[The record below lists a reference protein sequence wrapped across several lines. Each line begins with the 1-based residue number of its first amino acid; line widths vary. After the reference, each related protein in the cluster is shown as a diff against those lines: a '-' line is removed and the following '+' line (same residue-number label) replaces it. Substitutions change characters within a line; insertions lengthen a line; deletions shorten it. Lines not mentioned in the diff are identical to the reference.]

1 MKKLLTI
8 CFAMLIVAIIF
19 ADTIT
24 IGTGTSVQRYP
35 LGSFFGYERSA
46 ALYTDAE
53 LGSQNL
59 SISSLAWYSTIATT
73 AIVPTKIYLKT
84 TAATTFAS
92 ADTWANM
99 ISGATLVYDSNYGAT
114 PAGGWNLFS
123 FTSNFAIDNGF
134 GLIVLVERNYGGTGS
149 GSPGGSSGGP
159 GVQYSSVTNTH
170 QYWYQ
175 DTTPPTGSGTL
186 SSYRPNIQ
194 IVYTTYEITN
204 PPNPANLVSPLNGA
218 TNILLSQTLNWS
230 SGGGAPTGYKLSLGT
245 VTPFTTIINQLDLG
259 AVTTYD
265 PELTY
270 STEYWWKITP
280 YNAYGDA
287 ADCPTWTF
295 TTVNPPLTGTKTIGS
310 GGDYTTFTDA
320 VNALNALGIGSGG
333 VTFNVFAGSVFE
345 ENIPI
350 ITATGTASNPIIFQ
364 KSGTGENP
372 VIKPT
377 TATAG
382 IQISGGDYITFDGID
397 VTRPAGSTT
406 YYGYSI
412 KAASATDGA
421 KYNTIKNCK
430 IILDRT
436 SSSCYGIYQYYNV
449 TPTAA
454 GGTNSNNTYQNIVIE
469 NAYRGFY
476 LYQSSSTY
484 LDEYNKILNCTIG
497 GTTTGDISG
506 PSGIYA
512 YYQQNLTVSGNI
524 VRNVGYSSTVYG
536 MYISYGKGT
545 ENVISGNRIY
555 NIAYTGTSS
564 YNYNYGIYVSPT
576 GTSTYKIYNNMIW
589 GQSHGYTTATTSFYL
604 YGIYLSS
611 SSTTTY
617 YVDYNS
623 VKIDGPATLS
633 SACLYF
639 SSAAGIHYV
648 RNNILA
654 NVSAGH
660 STPYHIALYSY
671 SATAIGATGS
681 TSDHNIIY
689 IANSL
694 GGYPVR
700 GSSTNYANLQL
711 WQTASGQDANSRPS
725 DPQFDSDNP
734 LNILTTVP
742 TPVEGKALA
751 LAYVTTD
758 IYGTLRNAST
768 PDIGAHEGNFMEELQ
783 CQTPTAQPT
792 NLVLIPYSTSITGSF
807 TASSPAAEGYLV
819 IGHQNATLTFSPV
832 DGTYYSPAQNLGNN
846 EIVLSFGASTSFTA
860 TGLTA
865 NTQYYCTIFAMNI
878 NGVGA
883 PKFNRTN
890 PLTGTQTTLPAA
902 PAAPSAFTATA
913 YSSSQI
919 NLSVTATADIMV
931 AWNNNSTFGTPLSTG
946 YSIGNTITGGGT
958 VLYMGP
964 ASGLTSHTGLNDGT
978 TYYYKVW
985 SYITAERTTYYAFSA
1000 SGLTANA
1007 TTPQIPATLPLTETF
1022 EVWPNH
1028 WSVVNGTQ
1036 TNQWYIG
1043 TATHYAGNQSAYI
1056 SNDNGVS
1063 NAYTIT
1069 SSSVVHLYR
1078 DITFTSGAADFEL
1091 SFMFKCGGESTY
1103 DGLKVYL
1110 VELTT
1115 TPVAGTE
1122 LSSGQIGN
1130 TWYNLT
1136 TDWTRIAI
1144 PISGT
1149 LAGTTKRIVL
1159 TWKNDSSVG
1168 NQPPAAIDNLN
1179 VEAYLVAKPTD
1190 LTATNITETSA
1201 ILNWTSSL
1209 STFDLEWGALGF
1221 VLGTGTL
1228 LNNISKPY
1236 TLNGLTSATGYSYYV
1251 RAKDAGNN
1259 SAWAGPY
1266 SFYTAYPI
1274 PYTTNFDADT
1284 NPAAGWW
1291 TVINSASTYA
1301 AVNVSTTTPHSS
1313 PNNIYMYNPSSNPG
1327 ALVSL
1332 VSPVFN
1338 SALNNLYLRFW
1349 ARGTADRNLYVG
1361 VVDGLSSSS
1370 MFTQVAAIPLTTT
1383 YTVYTVD
1390 LSSYSGSGQ
1399 YVSFRLDTSDNVT
1412 QYVYLDDVTFAN
1424 RPYDELAVTAF
1435 TATPLYKFTD
1445 SEFTFNITVKNNG
1458 TNSSGKNVTVKQGET
1473 TIGTVPVG
1481 NLNHL
1486 ATVELTYSWTPD
1498 TAGTFTFTAEL
1509 PADNDLTNNTATLAS
1524 VEIYNA
1530 GQLAEGFEDIVYP
1543 PVRWVTWQGEGQNA
1557 WLRTTASNFD
1567 GIAATG
1573 LVLTTTNNS
1582 SYIATPPLIFSPT
1595 TNTVTFYARSTVAN
1609 LQLQAYYGTSIDGTG
1624 YTALGTPFTL
1634 TTTYTQYTVPG
1645 TASLS
1650 GNYRIAFQGIPNGT
1664 SGTVYMDKVIG
1675 PTIYIPAE
1683 APGPAAL
1690 VTPLANAVVN
1700 PTSLILS
1707 WTSPTSGGSAIGY
1720 YIRVLCDSLNYLIED
1735 DDEATDNAFWA
1746 MTEELNFDVYAEGYL
1761 LNYNT
1766 SYFWQIIPYNDGG
1779 RTRLSDCLPR
1789 KFTTVKQISAPATLA
1804 LGTLFAGRTKTGEIT
1819 VQNVSPTQSL
1829 TFSAAGE
1836 HFTFGGT
1843 QPYTIPANS
1852 SMQLAYTFSIP
1863 PDLGA
1868 YSGVITLTQP
1878 TPLPGS
1884 VLTIQVSGTVVEDPT
1899 ISTLPFFEGF
1909 EVGNTDGSTN
1919 IKNWTQVTGPQY
1931 TSYYW
1936 TANSTQTS
1944 YNRTPRTGSFNATL
1958 HYSGQAWLF
1967 RPIELIASTTYEIAL
1982 WARQDGATATNAK
1995 MMVSYGDS
2003 PTIAGMTNSIIPQTG
2018 IINGDYQ
2025 RLAGTFTP
2033 TASGTYYLGI
2043 NGWING
2049 TPWYISLDDINIR
2062 VFPTEP
2068 EFSISPA
2075 ESNVIYPL
2083 TVINQSSTKQFTIT
2097 NTGGGTLT
2105 LNSISVNGIYYSLS
2119 QDASDYTLE
2128 TYQSTTFK
2136 VAYTPTVATTGS
2148 EVHTGSIIITYGEP
2162 ASKNIRGRSSY
2173 TINLSG
2179 TCVDPRIYPPYTQNF
2194 DGVTTPNLPLGWTG
2208 YINSTSTSAYVRT
2221 TTTYPVSSPNSVY
2234 LTNSSDTAAD
2244 LRLIS
2249 PQVMIPMNQVRLS
2262 FSARGSS
2269 ADYTLLVGT
2278 SSTAD
2283 GTGIFTQFASI
2294 TLTSTHTV
2302 YSYKLNNYSGT
2313 DQYIC
2318 FKHGLGG
2325 TYRSIYI
2332 DNIQVEQLFDN
2343 DLAVTKLTGS
2353 SSIVVG
2359 NPSSYSVQVQNKGLL
2374 TQNNYE
2380 VQLLAGET
2388 ILSTYTVTG
2397 ANLASDSTA
2406 VHQLTWN
2413 PSSTGTYSIYAK
2425 VILAGD
2431 AQPLNDIS
2439 ANMTVV
2445 VLPEDT
2451 YFPIAGDPQTT
2462 TSTGSYPVHYN
2473 WRNSI
2478 SETIYS
2484 AQEMQ
2489 MTAGTIVGIY
2499 YYSTSTV
2506 VQQDKPIKI
2515 WMKNTTESSV
2525 QNAFLDFTDYI
2536 QVADAVI
2543 TVPIGR
2549 AEIFIPFNTPFAY
2562 TGNNLAVRVNRP
2574 MDTSYLSG
2582 TSFYTQ
2588 TLGTTDY
2595 RTRYMYSDTVTILPQ
2610 DPAASGLTPYTATA
2624 FPLTMFAVT
2633 SAIPVEV
2640 STPVV
2645 SITSTASGVQ
2655 LSWEQVTNAQAYR
2668 IYMSDDPYNFP
2679 EQTPVV
2685 VREPNHSYTFN
2696 TSGINKKF
2704 FKVIAVS
2711 SYRNSNLK
2719 PNVVDMLNTNPV
2731 NTDIPDRSKK

>member
-1 MKKLLTI
+1 MKKFILITLALVI
-8 CFAMLIVAIIF
+8 SVMAFAQI
-19 ADTIT
+19 DIT
-24 IGTGTSVQRYP
+24 IGTGTSTGRYP
-35 LGSFFGYERSA
+35 FNDFYVYSRSQCIYLESEIGYPGTIHKLRWYRNDTGA
-46 ALYTDAE
+46 DPNAIGTTQIWLKTVTNAVFTDANWE
-53 LGSQNL
+53 DPG
-59 SISSLAWYSTIATT
+59 
-73 AIVPTKIYLKT
+73 
-84 TAATTFAS
+84 
-92 ADTWANM
+92 
-99 ISGATLVYDSNYGAT
+99 TLVYEIANIDLGT
-114 PAGGWNLFS
+114 GGGWYEVDITDFNYTGGNLLVS
-123 FTSNFAIDNGF
+123 VYTQNAPYVAPHAYWRYTATTGF
-134 GLIVLVERNYGGTGS
+134 NRCRLGNS
-149 GSPGGSSGGP
+149 
-159 GVQYSSVTNTH
+159 
-170 QYWYQ
+170 
-175 DTTPPTGSGTL
+175 DTVNPPTL
-186 SSYRPNIQ
+186 SLSTSRPNIQ
-194 IVYTTYEITN
+194 INMTTSDPTTE
-204 PPNPANLVSPLNGA
+204 PNPAINPSPANA
-218 TNILLSQTLNWS
+218 STNIPINVTLSWS
-230 SGGGAPTGYKLSLGT
+230 SGGGFPTGYKLSFGT
-245 VTPFTTIINQLDLG
+245 VSPFATVINQLDLG
-259 AVTTYD
+259 TVTTYD
-265 PELTY
+265 PDLAY

-280 YNAYGDA
+280 YNTYGEA
-287 ADCPTWTF
+287 LDCPTWTF
-295 TTVNPPLTGTKTIGS
+295 TTADPPLTGTKTIGS
-310 GGDYTTFTDA
+310 GGNYATFTDA
-320 VNALNALGIGSGG
+320 VNALNTQGVGSGG
-333 VTFNVFAGSVFE
+333 VTFNVSAGSVFE
-345 ENIPI
+345 ENIPV

-364 KSGTGENP
+364 KAGTGDNP
-372 VIKPT
+372 VIKPS

-382 IQISGGDYITFDGID
+382 IQILGGDYITFDGID
-397 VTRPAGSTT
+397 VTRPTGSST

-421 KYNTIKNCK
+421 QYNTIKNCK

-469 NAYRGFY
+469 NAYRGFH
-476 LYQSSSTY
+476 LYQSSSSY
-484 LDEYNKILNCTIG
+484 LDENNKILNCTIG
-497 GTTTGDISG
+497 GTTAGDITG
-506 PSGIYA
+506 AYGIYT
-512 YYQQNLTVSGNI
+512 YYQQNLTVSGNTI
-524 VRNVGYSSTVYG
+524 RNMGYSYSVYG
-536 MYISYGKGT
+536 MYIYYGKGT
-545 ENVISGNRIY
+545 DNVISGNRIY

-564 YNYNYGIYVSPT
+564 GYYNYGMYVYPT
-576 GTSTYKIYNNMIW
+576 GTSTFKIYNNMIW

-623 VKIDGPATLS
+623 VKIDGPANLS

-639 SSAAGIHYV
+639 SSAAGTHYV

-671 SATAIGATGS
+671 SATVIGATGS
-681 TSDHNIIY
+681 TSDHNVIY

-700 GSSTNYANLQL
+700 GSSTNYATLQA
-711 WQTASGQDANSRPS
+711 WTTASSQDANSRPT
-725 DPQFDSDNP
+725 DPQFDAANP

-751 LAYVTTD
+751 LDYVTTD
-758 IYGTLRNAST
+758 IYGTVRNATT
-768 PDIGAHEGNFMEELQ
+768 PDIGAHEGNFMEELL

-807 TASSPAAEGYLV
+807 AASSPAAEGYLV
-819 IGHQNATLTFSPV
+819 IGHQSATLTFSPV

-846 EIVLSFGASTSFTA
+846 EIVLSFGSSTSFTA
-860 TGLTA
+860 TGLTP

-883 PKFNRTN
+883 PKYNRTN

-902 PAAPSAFTATA
+902 PAAPTAFTATA

-919 NLSVTATADIMV
+919 NLSATATADIMV
-931 AWNNNSTFGTPLSTG
+931 AWSYNSTFGTPLSTG
-946 YSIGNTITGGGT
+946 YSVGGSIAGGGT
-958 VLYMGP
+958 VLYLGP
-964 ASGLTSHTGLNDGT
+964 AAGLTSHTGLNDGT

-985 SYITAERTTYYAFSA
+985 SYITAERTTYYAFSTT
-1000 SGLTANA
+1000 GLTANA
-1007 TTPQIPATLPLTETF
+1007 TTPQIPATLPLTENF

-1028 WSVVNGTQ
+1028 WTVVNGTQ
-1036 TNQWYIG
+1036 PNQWYVG
-1043 TATHYAGNQSAYI
+1043 TAAHYAGNQSAYI
-1056 SNDNGVS
+1056 TNDNGVS
-1063 NAYTIT
+1063 NAYNIG

-1078 DITFTSGAADFEL
+1078 DVTFTTGAEYFEL
-1091 SFMFKCGGESTY
+1091 SFIFKCGGESTY

-1110 VELTT
+1110 VDLTT

-1136 TDWTRIAI
+1136 TNWTRIAI
-1144 PISGT
+1144 PISNT
-1149 LAGTTKRIVL
+1149 LAGTTKRLVIS
-1159 TWKNDSSVG
+1159 WKNDSSGGV
-1168 NQPPAAIDNLN
+1168 QPPAAIDNLSL
-1179 VEAYLVAKPTD
+1179 EAYLVAKPTN

-1201 ILNWTSSL
+1201 VLNWTSSL
-1209 STFDLEWGALGF
+1209 ATFDLEWGALGF
-1221 VLGTGTL
+1221 ALGTGTL

-1236 TLNGLTSATGYSYYV
+1236 TLNGLTSGTGYTYYV
-1251 RAKDAGNN
+1251 RAKDGSNN

-1266 SFYTAYPI
+1266 SFYTAFPI
-1274 PYTTNFDADT
+1274 PYTTNFDAET

-1291 TVINSASTYA
+1291 TVINSTSTSAS
-1301 AVNVSTTTPHSS
+1301 VSVSTTTPHST

-1338 SALNNLYLRFW
+1338 TTLSNLYLRFW
-1349 ARGTADRNLYVG
+1349 ARGTDARNLYVG

-1370 MFTQVAAIPLTTT
+1370 TFTQLAAIPLTTT

-1399 YVSFRLDTSDNVT
+1399 YISFRLDTSDNVS
-1412 QYVYLDDVTFAN
+1412 QYVYIDDVTVAT
-1424 RPYDELAVTAF
+1424 RPYDELAVTAL
-1435 TATPLYKFTD
+1435 TATPLYKFTE

-1473 TIGTVPVG
+1473 TIGTIPVG

-1486 ATVELTYSWTPD
+1486 SSVNLTYNWTPD

-1509 PADNDLTNNTATLAS
+1509 PADNDLTNNTATLAN
-1524 VEIYNA
+1524 VEIYAA
-1530 GQLAEGFEDIVYP
+1530 GILAEGFEEIVFP
-1543 PVRWVTWQGEGQNA
+1543 PVRWVAWQGEGQNA
-1557 WLRTTASNFD
+1557 WLRTTASNYD

-1573 LVLTTTNNS
+1573 LVLTSTNTS
-1582 SYIATPPLIFSPT
+1582 SYLATPQLIFSPT
-1595 TNTVTFYARSTVAN
+1595 SSSVTFYARSTVAN

-1624 YTALGTPFTL
+1624 YTALGTPITL

-1645 TASLS
+1645 TAALN
-1650 GNYRIAFQGIPNGT
+1650 GNYRIAFQGLPNGT
-1664 SGTVYMDKVIG
+1664 SGTIYMDKVIG
-1675 PTIYIPAE
+1675 PTIFIPAE

-1690 VTPLANAVVN
+1690 VAPLANAIVN
-1700 PTSLILS
+1700 PASLILS

-1720 YIRVLCDSLNYLIED
+1720 YVRVLCDSLNYLIED
-1735 DDEATDNAFWA
+1735 DDEATDNAFWSI
-1746 MTEELNFDVYAEGYL
+1746 TEELNFDVYAEGYL

-1766 SYFWQIIPYNDGG
+1766 SYWWQIIPYNDGG

-1789 KFTTVKQISAPATLA
+1789 KLTTIKQISAPATLA
-1804 LGTLFAGRTKTGEIT
+1804 LGNLFAGRTKTGEIT

-1829 TFSAAGE
+1829 TFSATGE

-1863 PDLGA
+1863 EDLGA
-1868 YSGVITLTQP
+1868 YSGVITLNQP
-1878 TPLPGS
+1878 TPAPGS
-1884 VLTIQVSGTVVEDPT
+1884 VLTIQVSGTVIEDPT

-1909 EVGNTDGSTN
+1909 EVGNTDASSN

-1936 TANSTQTS
+1936 TANSSLTT
-1944 YNRTPRTGSFNATL
+1944 YNRTPRTGSFNVTL

-1967 RPIELIASTTYEIAL
+1967 RPIELTAATTYEIEL
-1982 WARQDGATATNAK
+1982 WARQDGNIAANAK
-1995 MMVSYGDS
+1995 MMVSYGDAPS
-2003 PTIAGMTNSIIPQTG
+2003 IAGMTNPIIPQTG

-2025 RLAGTFTP
+2025 RLSGTFTP
-2033 TASGTYYLGI
+2033 TSTGTYYIGI
-2043 NGWING
+2043 NGWINS
-2049 TPWYISLDDINIR
+2049 TPWYISLDDIKIR

-2068 EFSISPA
+2068 EFSIYPS
-2075 ESNVIYPL
+2075 ESSVTYPQ
-2083 TVINQSSTKQFTIT
+2083 TVINQTSTKQFTIT

-2105 LNSISVNGIYYSLS
+2105 LNSIIVNGNYYSLS
-2119 QDASDYTLE
+2119 QDADDYTLDS
-2128 TYQSTTFK
+2128 YQSTTFK
-2136 VAYTPTVATTGS
+2136 VAYTPTVVTTGS
-2148 EVHTGSIIITYGEP
+2148 EVHTGTITITYGEP
-2162 ASKNIRGRSSY
+2162 ASKNRTERTSY
-2173 TINLSG
+2173 LINLSG

-2208 YINSTSTSAYVRT
+2208 YVNSTSTSAYVQT
-2221 TTTYPVSSPNSVY
+2221 STSYPVSSPNSVY
-2234 LTNSSDTAAD
+2234 LTNSSDAAAD

-2269 ADYTLLVGT
+2269 AGYVLLVGT

-2283 GTGIFTQFASI
+2283 GTGVFTQFASI
-2294 TLTSTHTV
+2294 TLTATHTT
-2302 YSYKLNNYSGT
+2302 YTYKLNNYSGT

-2325 TYRSIYI
+2325 TYRSLYI
-2332 DNIQVEQLFDN
+2332 DNIQVDQLVSN

-2353 SSIVVG
+2353 SSIAVG
-2359 NPSSYSVQVQNKGLL
+2359 NQGTYSVTVQNKGLT
-2374 TQNNYE
+2374 TQNNFE
-2380 VQLLAGET
+2380 VQLRTIDTVLA
-2388 ILSTYTVTG
+2388 TYTVTG

-2406 VHQLTWN
+2406 VYQLNWN
-2413 PSSTGTYSIYAK
+2413 PSSAGTYSIYAK

-2431 AQPLNDIS
+2431 AQPLNDTS
-2439 ANMTVV
+2439 ANITVV

-2451 YFPIAGDPQTT
+2451 YFPVAGDPQTT
-2462 TSTGSYPVHYN
+2462 TTAGYYPVYYTYK
-2473 WRNSI
+2473 NSI

-2489 MTAGTIVGIY
+2489 MTGGTIVGIY

-2525 QNAFLDFTDYI
+2525 QNAFLDFTGYV

-2543 TVPIGR
+2543 TVPMGR
-2549 AEIFIPFNTPFAY
+2549 AEIFIPFNTPFIY
-2562 TGNNLAVRVNRP
+2562 TGNNLAVRANRP
-2574 MDTSYLSG
+2574 MDTSWLSG
-2582 TSFYTQ
+2582 TSFYTHN
-2588 TLGTTDY
+2588 LGGTNY
-2595 RTRYMYSDTVTILPQ
+2595 RTRYMYSDSVVINPQ
-2610 DPAASGLTPYTATA
+2610 DPAASGLTAYTATA

-2633 SAIPVEV
+2633 SA
-2640 STPVV
+2640 TPVVVGVPIV
-2645 SITSTASGVQ
+2645 SITSTVSGVQ
-2655 LSWEQVTNAQAYR
+2655 ISWEQVTNAQAYR

-2685 VREPNHSYTFN
+2685 VREPNRSYTFA
-2696 TSGINKKF
+2696 TTGVNKKF
-2704 FKVIAVS
+2704 FKVVAVS
-2711 SYRNSNLK
+2711 SYRNSTLK
-2719 PNVVDMLNTNPV
+2719 PDIVNILNPNPV
-2731 NTDIPDRSKK
+2731 NTDLPERTK

>member
-1 MKKLLTI
+1 MKKFILITLALVI
-8 CFAMLIVAIIF
+8 SVMAFAQI
-19 ADTIT
+19 DIT
-24 IGTGTSVQRYP
+24 IGTGTSTGRYP
-35 LGSFFGYERSA
+35 FNDFYVYSRSQCIYLESEIGYPGTIHKLRWYRNDTGA
-46 ALYTDAE
+46 DPNAIGTTQIWLKTVTNAVFTDANWE
-53 LGSQNL
+53 DPG
-59 SISSLAWYSTIATT
+59 
-73 AIVPTKIYLKT
+73 
-84 TAATTFAS
+84 
-92 ADTWANM
+92 
-99 ISGATLVYDSNYGAT
+99 TLVYEIANIDLGT
-114 PAGGWNLFS
+114 GGGWYEVDITDFNYTGGNLLVS
-123 FTSNFAIDNGF
+123 VYTQNAPYVAPHAYWRYTATTGF
-134 GLIVLVERNYGGTGS
+134 NRCRLGNS
-149 GSPGGSSGGP
+149 
-159 GVQYSSVTNTH
+159 
-170 QYWYQ
+170 
-175 DTTPPTGSGTL
+175 DTVNPPTL
-186 SSYRPNIQ
+186 SLSTSRPNIQ
-194 IVYTTYEITN
+194 INMTTSDPTTE
-204 PPNPANLVSPLNGA
+204 PNPAINPSPANA
-218 TNILLSQTLNWS
+218 STNIPINVTLSWS
-230 SGGGAPTGYKLSLGT
+230 SGGGFPTGYKLSFGT
-245 VTPFTTIINQLDLG
+245 VSPFATVINQLDLG
-259 AVTTYD
+259 TVTTYD
-265 PELTY
+265 PDLAY

-280 YNAYGDA
+280 YNTYGEA
-287 ADCPTWTF
+287 LDCPTWTF
-295 TTVNPPLTGTKTIGS
+295 TTADPPLTGTKTIGS
-310 GGDYTTFTDA
+310 GGNYATFTDA
-320 VNALNALGIGSGG
+320 VNALNTQGVGSGG
-333 VTFNVFAGSVFE
+333 VTFNVSAGSVFE
-345 ENIPI
+345 ENIPV

-364 KSGTGENP
+364 KAGTGDNP
-372 VIKPT
+372 VIKPS

-382 IQISGGDYITFDGID
+382 IQILGGDYITFDGID
-397 VTRPAGSTT
+397 VTRPTGSST

-421 KYNTIKNCK
+421 QYNTIKNCK

-469 NAYRGFY
+469 NAYRGFH
-476 LYQSSSTY
+476 LYQSSSSY
-484 LDEYNKILNCTIG
+484 LDENNKILNCTIG
-497 GTTTGDISG
+497 GTTAGDITG
-506 PSGIYA
+506 AYGIYT
-512 YYQQNLTVSGNI
+512 YYQQNLTVSGNTI
-524 VRNVGYSSTVYG
+524 RNMGYSYSVYG
-536 MYISYGKGT
+536 MYIYYGKGT
-545 ENVISGNRIY
+545 DNVISGNRIY

-564 YNYNYGIYVSPT
+564 GYYNYGMYVYPT
-576 GTSTYKIYNNMIW
+576 GTSTFKIYNNMIW

-623 VKIDGPATLS
+623 VKIDGPANLS

-639 SSAAGIHYV
+639 SSAAGTHYV

-671 SATAIGATGS
+671 SATVIGATGS
-681 TSDHNIIY
+681 TSDHNVIY

-700 GSSTNYANLQL
+700 GSSTNYATLQA
-711 WQTASGQDANSRPS
+711 WTTASSQDANSRPT
-725 DPQFDSDNP
+725 DPQFDAANP

-751 LAYVTTD
+751 LDYVTTD
-758 IYGTLRNAST
+758 IYGTVRNATT
-768 PDIGAHEGNFMEELQ
+768 PDIGAHEGNFMEELL

-807 TASSPAAEGYLV
+807 AASSPAAEGYLV
-819 IGHQNATLTFSPV
+819 IGHQSATLTFSPV

-846 EIVLSFGASTSFTA
+846 EIVLSFGSSTSFTA
-860 TGLTA
+860 TGLTP

-883 PKFNRTN
+883 PKYNRTN

-902 PAAPSAFTATA
+902 PAAPTAFTATA

-919 NLSVTATADIMV
+919 NLSATATADIMV
-931 AWNNNSTFGTPLSTG
+931 AWSYNSTFGTPLSTG
-946 YSIGNTITGGGT
+946 YSVGGSIAGGGT
-958 VLYMGP
+958 VLYLGP
-964 ASGLTSHTGLNDGT
+964 AAGLTSHTGLNDGT

-985 SYITAERTTYYAFSA
+985 SYITAERTTYYAFSTT
-1000 SGLTANA
+1000 GLTANA
-1007 TTPQIPATLPLTETF
+1007 TTPQIPATLPLTENF

-1028 WSVVNGTQ
+1028 WTVVNGTQ
-1036 TNQWYIG
+1036 PNQWYVG
-1043 TATHYAGNQSAYI
+1043 TAAHYAGNQSAYI
-1056 SNDNGVS
+1056 TNDNGVS
-1063 NAYTIT
+1063 NAYNTG
-1069 SSSVVHLYR
+1069 SSSLVHLYR
-1078 DITFTSGAADFEL
+1078 DVTFTTGAADFEL
-1091 SFMFKCGGESTY
+1091 SFMFNCGGESTY

-1110 VELTT
+1110 VDLTT

-1136 TDWTRIAI
+1136 TNWTRIAI

-1149 LAGTTKRIVL
+1149 LAGTTKRLVIS
-1159 TWKNDSSVG
+1159 WKNDSSVG
-1168 NQPPAAIDNLN
+1168 TQPPAAIDNLSL
-1179 VEAYLVAKPTD
+1179 EAYLVTKPTN

-1201 ILNWTSSL
+1201 VLNWTSSL
-1209 STFDLEWGALGF
+1209 ATFDLEWGALGF
-1221 VLGTGTL
+1221 ALGTGTL

-1236 TLNGLTSATGYSYYV
+1236 TLNGLTSGTGYTYYV
-1251 RAKDAGNN
+1251 RAKDGGNN

-1266 SFYTAYPI
+1266 SFYTAFSI
-1274 PYTTNFDADT
+1274 PYSTNFDAET

-1291 TVINSASTYA
+1291 SVINSTSTSAS
-1301 AVNVSTTTPHSS
+1301 VSVSTTTPHST

-1338 SALNNLYLRFW
+1338 TTLSNLYLRFW
-1349 ARGTADRNLYVG
+1349 ARGTDARNLYVG

-1370 MFTQVAAIPLTTT
+1370 TFTQLAAIPLTTT

-1399 YVSFRLDTSDNVT
+1399 YISFRLDTSDNVS
-1412 QYVYLDDVTFAN
+1412 QYVYIDDVTVAT
-1424 RPYDELAVTAF
+1424 RPYDELAVTAL
-1435 TATPLYKFTD
+1435 TATPLYKFTE

-1473 TIGTVPVG
+1473 TIGTIPVG

-1486 ATVELTYSWTPD
+1486 SSVNLTYNWTPD

-1509 PADNDLTNNTATLAS
+1509 PADNDLTNNTATLAN
-1524 VEIYNA
+1524 VEIYAA
-1530 GQLAEGFEDIVYP
+1530 GILAEGFEEIVFP
-1543 PVRWVTWQGEGQNA
+1543 PVRWVAWQGEGQNA
-1557 WLRTTASNFD
+1557 WLRTTASNYD

-1573 LVLTTTNNS
+1573 LVLTSTNTS
-1582 SYIATPPLIFSPT
+1582 SYLATPQLIFSPT
-1595 TNTVTFYARSTVAN
+1595 SSSVTFYARSTVAN

-1624 YTALGTPFTL
+1624 YTALGTPITL

-1645 TASLS
+1645 TAALN
-1650 GNYRIAFQGIPNGT
+1650 GNYRIAFQGLPNGT
-1664 SGTVYMDKVIG
+1664 SGTIYMDKVIG
-1675 PTIYIPAE
+1675 PTIFIPAE

-1690 VTPLANAVVN
+1690 VAPLANAIVN
-1700 PTSLILS
+1700 PASLILS

-1720 YIRVLCDSLNYLIED
+1720 YVRVLCDSLNYLIED
-1735 DDEATDNAFWA
+1735 DDEATDNAFWSI
-1746 MTEELNFDVYAEGYL
+1746 TEELNFDVYAEGYL

-1766 SYFWQIIPYNDGG
+1766 SYWWQIIPYNDGG

-1789 KFTTVKQISAPATLA
+1789 KLTTIKQISAPATLA
-1804 LGTLFAGRTKTGEIT
+1804 LGNLFAGRTKTGEIT

-1829 TFSAAGE
+1829 TFSATGE

-1863 PDLGA
+1863 EDLGA
-1868 YSGVITLTQP
+1868 YSGVITLNQP
-1878 TPLPGS
+1878 TPAPGS
-1884 VLTIQVSGTVVEDPT
+1884 VLTIQVSGTVIEDPT

-1909 EVGNTDGSTN
+1909 EVGNTDASSN

-1936 TANSTQTS
+1936 TANSSLTT
-1944 YNRTPRTGSFNATL
+1944 YNRTPRTGSFNVTL

-1967 RPIELIASTTYEIAL
+1967 RPIELTAATTYEIEL
-1982 WARQDGATATNAK
+1982 WARQDGNIAANAK
-1995 MMVSYGDS
+1995 MMVSYGDAPS
-2003 PTIAGMTNSIIPQTG
+2003 IAGMTNPIIPQTG

-2025 RLAGTFTP
+2025 RLSGTFTP
-2033 TASGTYYLGI
+2033 TSTGTYYIGI
-2043 NGWING
+2043 NGWINS
-2049 TPWYISLDDINIR
+2049 TPWYISLDDIKIR

-2068 EFSISPA
+2068 EFSIYPS
-2075 ESNVIYPL
+2075 ESSVTYPQ
-2083 TVINQSSTKQFTIT
+2083 TVINQTSTKQFTIT

-2105 LNSISVNGIYYSLS
+2105 LNSIIVNGNYYSLS
-2119 QDASDYTLE
+2119 QDADDYTLDS
-2128 TYQSTTFK
+2128 YQSTTFK
-2136 VAYTPTVATTGS
+2136 VAYTPTVVTTGS
-2148 EVHTGSIIITYGEP
+2148 EVHTGTITITYGEP
-2162 ASKNIRGRSSY
+2162 ASKNRTERTSY
-2173 TINLSG
+2173 LINLSG

-2208 YINSTSTSAYVRT
+2208 YVNSTSTSAYVQT
-2221 TTTYPVSSPNSVY
+2221 STSYPVSSPNSVY
-2234 LTNSSDTAAD
+2234 LTNSSDAAAD

-2269 ADYTLLVGT
+2269 AGYVLLVGT

-2283 GTGIFTQFASI
+2283 GTGVFTQFASI
-2294 TLTSTHTV
+2294 TLTATHTT
-2302 YSYKLNNYSGT
+2302 YTYKLNNYSGT

-2325 TYRSIYI
+2325 TYRSLYI
-2332 DNIQVEQLFDN
+2332 DNMQVEQLFDN

-2353 SSIVVG
+2353 SSILFG
-2359 NPSSYSVQVQNKGLL
+2359 NQGTYSVTVQNKGLT
-2374 TQNNYE
+2374 TQNNFE
-2380 VQLLAGET
+2380 VQLRTTDTVLA
-2388 ILSTYTVTG
+2388 TYTVTG

-2406 VHQLTWN
+2406 VYQLNWN
-2413 PSSTGTYSIYAK
+2413 PSSVGTYSIYAK

-2431 AQPLNDIS
+2431 AQPLNDTS
-2439 ANMTVV
+2439 ANITVV
-2445 VLPEDT
+2445 VLPENT
-2451 YFPIAGDPQTT
+2451 YFPVAGDPQTT
-2462 TSTGSYPVHYN
+2462 TTAGYYPVYYYFK
-2473 WRNSI
+2473 NSI

-2489 MTAGTIVGIY
+2489 MTGGTIVGIY

-2525 QNAFLDFTDYI
+2525 QNAFLDFTGYV

-2543 TVPIGR
+2543 TVPMGR
-2549 AEIFIPFNTPFAY
+2549 AEIFIPFNTPFVY
-2562 TGNNLAVRVNRP
+2562 TGNNLAVRANRP

-2582 TSFYTQ
+2582 TSFYTHN
-2588 TLGTTDY
+2588 LGGTNY
-2595 RTRYMYSDTVTILPQ
+2595 RTRYMYSDSVVINPQ
-2610 DPAASGLTPYTATA
+2610 DPAASGLTAYTAPA

-2633 SAIPVEV
+2633 SA
-2640 STPVV
+2640 TPVVVGVPIV
-2645 SITSTASGVQ
+2645 SITSTVSGVQ

-2679 EQTPVV
+2679 EQTPAIVQ
-2685 VREPNHSYTFN
+2685 EPNRSYTFA
-2696 TSGINKKF
+2696 TTGVNKKF
-2704 FKVIAVS
+2704 FKVVAVS
-2711 SYRNSNLK
+2711 SYRNSTLK
-2719 PNVVDMLNTNPV
+2719 PDIVNMLNPNPV
-2731 NTDIPDRSKK
+2731 NTDLPERTK

>member
-1 MKKLLTI
+1 MKKFLTI
-8 CFAMLIVAIIF
+8 CCAMLIVAFVF

-24 IGTGTSVQRYP
+24 IGTGTGVQRYP
-35 LGSFFGYERSA
+35 LGSFYGYERSA
-46 ALYTDAE
+46 ALYTDAD

-84 TAATTFAS
+84 TSATAFAS

-114 PAGGWNLFS
+114 PAGGWNQFS
-123 FTSNFAIDNGF
+123 LTNNFAIDDGF
-134 GLIVLVERNYGGTGS
+134 GLLVLVERNYGGS
-149 GSPGGSSGGP
+149 GSSSAGGSSGGP
-159 GVQYSSVTNTH
+159 GVQYTSVTNTH
-170 QYWYQ
+170 QYWNQ
-175 DTTPPTGSGTL
+175 DSTPPTGTGSL

-194 IVYTTYEITN
+194 ITYTPYTITN
-204 PPNPANLVSPLNGA
+204 PPNPAALVSPLNGA
-218 TNILLSQTLNWS
+218 TNVLLTQTLNWS

-245 VTPFTTIINQLDLG
+245 VSPFTTVINQLDLG

-265 PELTY
+265 PDLAY

-280 YNAYGDA
+280 YNAYGEA
-287 ADCPTWTF
+287 LDCPTWSF
-295 TTVNPPLTGTKTIGS
+295 TTADPPLTGTKTIGI
-310 GGDYTTFTDA
+310 GGNYATFTDA
-320 VNALNALGIGSGG
+320 VNALNICGVGSGG
-333 VTFNVFAGSVFE
+333 VTFNVSAGSVFE

-364 KSGTGENP
+364 KAGTGENP

-397 VTRPAGSTT
+397 VTRPTGSTS

-421 KYNTIKNCK
+421 QYNTIKNCK

-436 SSSCYGIYQYYNV
+436 NSSCYGIYQYYNV

-484 LDEYNKILNCTIG
+484 LDENNKILNCTIG
-497 GTTTGDISG
+497 GTTAGDIAG
-506 PSGIYA
+506 AYGIYT
-512 YYQQNLTVSGNI
+512 YYQQNLTVSGNTI
-524 VRNVGYSSTVYG
+524 RNMGYSYSVYG
-536 MYISYGKGT
+536 MYIYYSKGT
-545 ENVISGNRIY
+545 DNVISGNRIY

-564 YNYNYGIYVSPT
+564 YYNYGMYVYPT
-576 GTSTYKIYNNMIW
+576 GTSTFKIYNNMIW
-589 GQSHGYTTATTSFYL
+589 GQSHGYTTATTSIYL

-623 VKIDGPATLS
+623 VKIDGPANLS

-639 SSAAGIHYV
+639 SSAAGTHYV

-681 TSDHNIIY
+681 TSDHNVIY

-700 GSSTNYANLQL
+700 GSSTNYATLQA
-711 WQTASGQDANSRPS
+711 WTTASSQDANSRPT
-725 DPQFDSDNP
+725 DPQFDTANP

-751 LAYVTTD
+751 LDYVTTD
-758 IYGTLRNAST
+758 IYGTVRNATT
-768 PDIGAHEGNFMEELQ
+768 PDIGAHEGNFMEELH

-819 IGHQNATLTFSPV
+819 IGHQSATLTFSPV

-846 EIVLSFGASTSFTA
+846 EIVLSFGPSTSFTA
-860 TGLTA
+860 TGLTP

-883 PKFNRTN
+883 PKYNRTS
-890 PLTGTQTTLPAA
+890 PLAGTQTTLPAA

-913 YSSSQI
+913 YSASQI
-919 NLSVTATADIMV
+919 NLSATATADIMV
-931 AWNNNSTFGTPLSTG
+931 AWSYNSTFGTPLSTG
-946 YSIGNTITGGGT
+946 YSVGGSIAGGGT
-958 VLYMGP
+958 VLYLGP
-964 ASGLTSHTGLNDGT
+964 AAGLTSHTGLNDGT

-1007 TTPQIPATLPLTETF
+1007 TTPQTPATLPLTETF

-1028 WSVVNGTQ
+1028 WTIVNGTQ
-1036 TNQWYIG
+1036 TNQWYVG

-1056 SNDNGVS
+1056 TNDNGVS
-1063 NAYTIT
+1063 NAYNIS

-1078 DITFTSGAADFEL
+1078 DVTFTTGAEYFEL

-1103 DGLKVYL
+1103 DGVKVYL
-1110 VELTT
+1110 VDITT

-1136 TDWTRIAI
+1136 TNWTRIAI

-1149 LAGTTKRIVL
+1149 LAGTTKRLVIS
-1159 TWKNDSSVG
+1159 WKNDGSVG
-1168 NQPPAAIDNLN
+1168 TQPPAAIDNLSL
-1179 VEAYLVAKPTD
+1179 EAYLVAKPTN
-1190 LTATNITETSA
+1190 LTATNITETSTV
-1201 ILNWTSSL
+1201 LNWTSSL
-1209 STFDLEWGALGF
+1209 ATFDLEWGALGF
-1221 VLGTGTL
+1221 ALGTGTL

-1236 TLNGLTSATGYSYYV
+1236 TLNGLTSATGYAYYV
-1251 RAKDAGNN
+1251 RAKDGGNN

-1266 SFYTAYPI
+1266 SFYTAFPI
-1274 PYTTNFDADT
+1274 PYTTNFDAET

-1291 TVINSASTYA
+1291 TVINSTSTSATVY
-1301 AVNVSTTTPHSS
+1301 VSTSTPHST
-1313 PNNIYMYNPSSNPG
+1313 PNNIYMYNPASNPG
-1327 ALVSL
+1327 ALISL

-1338 SALNNLYLRFW
+1338 TTLNNLYLRFW
-1349 ARGTADRNLYVG
+1349 ARGTADRNLYIG

-1370 MFTQVAAIPLTTT
+1370 TFTQVAAIPLTST

-1399 YVSFRLDTSDNVT
+1399 YISFRLDTSDNVS
-1412 QYVYLDDVTFAN
+1412 QYVYIDDVTVAT
-1424 RPYDELAVTAF
+1424 RPYDELAVTAL
-1435 TATPLYKFTD
+1435 TATPLYKFTE

-1458 TNSSGKNVTVKQGET
+1458 TNSSGKNVTIKQGET
-1473 TIGTVPVG
+1473 TIGTIPVG

-1486 ATVELTYSWTPD
+1486 SSVNLTYNWTPD

-1509 PADNDLTNNTATLAS
+1509 PADNDLTNNTATLAN
-1524 VEIYNA
+1524 VEIYTA
-1530 GQLAEGFEDIVYP
+1530 GTLAEGFEEIVFP
-1543 PVRWVTWQGEGQNA
+1543 PVRWVAWQGEGQNA
-1557 WLRTTASNFD
+1557 WLRTTASNYD
-1567 GIAATG
+1567 GVAATG
-1573 LVLTTTNNS
+1573 LVLTSTNTS
-1582 SYIATPPLIFSPT
+1582 SYLATPQLIFSPT
-1595 TNTVTFYARSTVAN
+1595 SSSVTFYARSTVAN
-1609 LQLQAYYGTSIDGTG
+1609 LQLQAYYGTSIDGTD
-1624 YTALGTPFTL
+1624 YTALGTPITL

-1645 TASLS
+1645 TAALN
-1650 GNYRIAFQGIPNGT
+1650 GNYRIAFQGLPNGT
-1664 SGTVYMDKVIG
+1664 SGTIYMDKVIG
-1675 PTIYIPAE
+1675 PTIFIPAE

-1690 VTPLANAVVN
+1690 VAPLANAIVN
-1700 PTSLILS
+1700 PASLILS

-1720 YIRVLCDSLNYLIED
+1720 YVRVLCDSLNYLIED
-1735 DDEATDNAFWA
+1735 DDEATDNAFWSI
-1746 MTEELNFDVYAEGYL
+1746 TEELNFDVYAEGYL

-1766 SYFWQIIPYNDGG
+1766 SYWWQIIPYNDGG
-1779 RTRLSDCLPR
+1779 RTHLSDCLPR
-1789 KFTTVKQISAPATLA
+1789 KLTTIKQISAPATLA
-1804 LGTLFAGRTKTGEIT
+1804 LGNLFAGRTKTGEIT

-1829 TFSAAGE
+1829 TFSATGE

-1863 PDLGA
+1863 EDLGA
-1868 YSGVITLTQP
+1868 YSGVITLNQP
-1878 TPLPGS
+1878 TPAPGS
-1884 VLTIQVSGTVVEDPT
+1884 VLTIQVSGTVIEDPT

-1909 EVGNTDGSTN
+1909 EVGNTDASSN

-1936 TANSTQTS
+1936 TANSSQTT

-1967 RPIELIASTTYEIAL
+1967 RPIELTAATTYEIEL
-1982 WARQDGATATNAK
+1982 WARQDGNIAANAK
-1995 MMVSYGDS
+1995 MMVSYGDAPS
-2003 PTIAGMTNSIIPQTG
+2003 IAGMTNPIIPQTG

-2025 RLAGTFTP
+2025 RLSGTFTP
-2033 TASGTYYLGI
+2033 TSTGTYYIGI
-2043 NGWING
+2043 NGWINS
-2049 TPWYISLDDINIR
+2049 TPWYISLDDIKIR

-2068 EFSISPA
+2068 EFSIYPS
-2075 ESNVIYPL
+2075 ESSVTYPQ
-2083 TVINQSSTKQFTIT
+2083 TVINQTSTKQFTIT

-2105 LNSISVNGIYYSLS
+2105 LNSIIVNGNYYSLS
-2119 QDASDYTLE
+2119 QDADDYTLDS
-2128 TYQSTTFK
+2128 YQSTTFK
-2136 VAYTPTVATTGS
+2136 VAYTPTVVTTGS
-2148 EVHTGSIIITYGEP
+2148 EVHTGTITITYGEP
-2162 ASKNIRGRSSY
+2162 ASKNRTERTSY
-2173 TINLSG
+2173 LINLSG

-2208 YINSTSTSAYVRT
+2208 YVNSTSTYAYVQT

-2249 PQVMIPMNQVRLS
+2249 PEVMIPMNQVRLS

-2269 ADYTLLVGT
+2269 AGYVLLVGT

-2283 GTGIFTQFASI
+2283 GTGVFTQFASI
-2294 TLTSTHTV
+2294 TLTATHTV
-2302 YSYKLNNYSGT
+2302 YTYKLNNYSGT

-2325 TYRSIYI
+2325 TYRSLYI
-2332 DNIQVEQLFDN
+2332 DNMQVEQLFDN

-2353 SSIVVG
+2353 SSILVG
-2359 NPSSYSVQVQNKGLL
+2359 NQGTYSVTVQNKGLT
-2374 TQNNYE
+2374 TQNNFE
-2380 VQLLAGET
+2380 VQLRTTDTVLA
-2388 ILSTYTVTG
+2388 TYTVTG

-2406 VHQLTWN
+2406 VYQLNWN
-2413 PSSTGTYSIYAK
+2413 PSSVGTYSIYAN

-2431 AQPLNDIS
+2431 AQPLNDTS
-2439 ANMTVV
+2439 ANITVV

-2451 YFPIAGDPQTT
+2451 YFPVAGDPQTT
-2462 TSTGSYPVHYN
+2462 TSTGYYPVYYFYK
-2473 WRNSI
+2473 NSI

-2515 WMKNTTESSV
+2515 WMKNTSESSV
-2525 QNAFLDFTDYI
+2525 QNAFLDFTGYV

-2543 TVPIGR
+2543 TIPIGR
-2549 AEIFIPFNTPFAY
+2549 AEIFIPFNTPFVY
-2562 TGNNLAVRVNRP
+2562 TGNNLAVRANRP

-2588 TLGTTDY
+2588 NLGGTNY
-2595 RTRYMYSDTVTILPQ
+2595 RTRYMYSDSVVINPQ
-2610 DPAASGLTPYTATA
+2610 DPAASGLTAYTATA

-2633 SAIPVEV
+2633 SA
-2640 STPVV
+2640 TPVVVGVPIV
-2645 SITSTASGVQ
+2645 SITSTVSGVQ

-2679 EQTPVV
+2679 EQTPAIVQ
-2685 VREPNHSYTFN
+2685 EPNRSYTFA
-2696 TSGINKKF
+2696 TTGINKKF
-2704 FKVIAVS
+2704 FKVVAVS

-2719 PNVVDMLNTNPV
+2719 PDIVNMLNPNPV
-2731 NTDIPDRSKK
+2731 SIDLPERTKK

>member
-1 MKKLLTI
+1 MKKFILITLALVI
-8 CFAMLIVAIIF
+8 SVMAFAQI
-19 ADTIT
+19 DIT
-24 IGTGTSVQRYP
+24 IGTGTSTGRYP
-35 LGSFFGYERSA
+35 FNDFYVYSRSQCIYLESEIGYPGTIHKLRWYRNDTGA
-46 ALYTDAE
+46 DPNAIGTTQIWLKTVTNAVFTDANWE
-53 LGSQNL
+53 DPG
-59 SISSLAWYSTIATT
+59 
-73 AIVPTKIYLKT
+73 
-84 TAATTFAS
+84 
-92 ADTWANM
+92 
-99 ISGATLVYDSNYGAT
+99 TLVYEIANIDLGT
-114 PAGGWNLFS
+114 GGGWYEVDITDFNYTGGNLLVS
-123 FTSNFAIDNGF
+123 VYTQNAPYVAPHAYWRYTATTGF
-134 GLIVLVERNYGGTGS
+134 NRCRLGNS
-149 GSPGGSSGGP
+149 
-159 GVQYSSVTNTH
+159 
-170 QYWYQ
+170 
-175 DTTPPTGSGTL
+175 DTVNPPTL
-186 SSYRPNIQ
+186 SLSTSRPNIQ
-194 IVYTTYEITN
+194 INMTTSDPTTE
-204 PPNPANLVSPLNGA
+204 PNPAINPSPANA
-218 TNILLSQTLNWS
+218 STNIPINVTLSWS
-230 SGGGAPTGYKLSLGT
+230 SGGGFPTGYKLSFGT
-245 VTPFTTIINQLDLG
+245 VSPFATVINQLDLG
-259 AVTTYD
+259 TVTTYD
-265 PELTY
+265 PDLAY

-280 YNAYGDA
+280 YNTYGEA
-287 ADCPTWTF
+287 LDCPTWTF
-295 TTVNPPLTGTKTIGS
+295 TTADPPLTGTKTIGS
-310 GGDYTTFTDA
+310 GGNYATFTDA
-320 VNALNALGIGSGG
+320 VNALNTQGVGSGG
-333 VTFNVFAGSVFE
+333 VTFNVSAGSVFE
-345 ENIPI
+345 ENIPV

-364 KSGTGENP
+364 KAGTGDNP
-372 VIKPT
+372 VIKPS

-382 IQISGGDYITFDGID
+382 IQILGGDYITFDGID
-397 VTRPAGSTT
+397 VTRPTGSST

-421 KYNTIKNCK
+421 QYNTIKNCK

-469 NAYRGFY
+469 NAYRGFH
-476 LYQSSSTY
+476 LYQSSSSY
-484 LDEYNKILNCTIG
+484 LDENNKILNCTIG
-497 GTTTGDISG
+497 GTTAGDITG
-506 PSGIYA
+506 AYGIYT
-512 YYQQNLTVSGNI
+512 YYQQNLTVSGNTI
-524 VRNVGYSSTVYG
+524 RNMGYSYSVYG
-536 MYISYGKGT
+536 MYIYYGKGT
-545 ENVISGNRIY
+545 DNVISGNRIY

-564 YNYNYGIYVSPT
+564 GYYNYGMYVYPT
-576 GTSTYKIYNNMIW
+576 GTSTFKIYNNMIW

-623 VKIDGPATLS
+623 VKIDGPANLS

-639 SSAAGIHYV
+639 SSAAGTHYV

-671 SATAIGATGS
+671 SATVIGATGS
-681 TSDHNIIY
+681 TSDHNVIY

-700 GSSTNYANLQL
+700 GSSTNYATLQA
-711 WQTASGQDANSRPS
+711 WTTASSQDANSRPT
-725 DPQFDSDNP
+725 DPQFDAANP

-751 LAYVTTD
+751 LDYVTTD
-758 IYGTLRNAST
+758 IYGTVRNATT
-768 PDIGAHEGNFMEELQ
+768 PDIGAHEGNFMEELL

-807 TASSPAAEGYLV
+807 AASSPAAEGYLV
-819 IGHQNATLTFSPV
+819 IGHQSATLTFSPV

-846 EIVLSFGASTSFTA
+846 EIVLSFGSSTSFTA
-860 TGLTA
+860 TGLTP

-883 PKFNRTN
+883 PKYNRTN

-902 PAAPSAFTATA
+902 PAAPTAFTATA

-919 NLSVTATADIMV
+919 NLSATATADIMV
-931 AWNNNSTFGTPLSTG
+931 AWSYNSTFGTPLSTG
-946 YSIGNTITGGGT
+946 YSVGGSIAGGGT
-958 VLYMGP
+958 VLYLGP
-964 ASGLTSHTGLNDGT
+964 AAGLTSHTGLNDGT

-985 SYITAERTTYYAFSA
+985 SYITAERTTYYAFSTT
-1000 SGLTANA
+1000 GLTANA
-1007 TTPQIPATLPLTETF
+1007 TTPQIPATLPLTENF

-1028 WSVVNGTQ
+1028 WTVVNGTQ
-1036 TNQWYIG
+1036 PNQWYVG
-1043 TATHYAGNQSAYI
+1043 TAAHYAGNQSAYI
-1056 SNDNGVS
+1056 TNDNGVS
-1063 NAYTIT
+1063 NAYNIG

-1078 DITFTSGAADFEL
+1078 DVTFTTGAEYFEL
-1091 SFMFKCGGESTY
+1091 SFIFKCGGESTY

-1110 VELTT
+1110 VDLTT

-1136 TDWTRIAI
+1136 TNWTRIAI
-1144 PISGT
+1144 PISNT
-1149 LAGTTKRIVL
+1149 LAGTTKRLVIS
-1159 TWKNDSSVG
+1159 WKNDSSGGV
-1168 NQPPAAIDNLN
+1168 QPPAAIDNLSL
-1179 VEAYLVAKPTD
+1179 EAYLVAKPTN

-1201 ILNWTSSL
+1201 VLNWTSSL
-1209 STFDLEWGALGF
+1209 ATFDLEWGALGF
-1221 VLGTGTL
+1221 ALGTGTL

-1236 TLNGLTSATGYSYYV
+1236 TLNGLTSGTGYTYYV
-1251 RAKDAGNN
+1251 RAKDGSNN

-1266 SFYTAYPI
+1266 SFYTAFPI
-1274 PYTTNFDADT
+1274 PYTTNFDAET

-1291 TVINSASTYA
+1291 TVINSTSTSAS
-1301 AVNVSTTTPHSS
+1301 VSVSTTTPHST

-1338 SALNNLYLRFW
+1338 TTLSNLYLRFW
-1349 ARGTADRNLYVG
+1349 ARGTDARNLYVG

-1370 MFTQVAAIPLTTT
+1370 TFTQLAAIPLTTT

-1399 YVSFRLDTSDNVT
+1399 YISFRLDTSDNVS
-1412 QYVYLDDVTFAN
+1412 QYVYIDDVTVAT
-1424 RPYDELAVTAF
+1424 RPYDELAVTAL
-1435 TATPLYKFTD
+1435 TATPLYKFTE

-1473 TIGTVPVG
+1473 TIGTIPVG

-1486 ATVELTYSWTPD
+1486 SSVNLTYNWTPD

-1509 PADNDLTNNTATLAS
+1509 PADNDLTNNTATLAN
-1524 VEIYNA
+1524 VEIYAA
-1530 GQLAEGFEDIVYP
+1530 GILAEGFEEIVFP
-1543 PVRWVTWQGEGQNA
+1543 PVRWVAWQGEGQNA
-1557 WLRTTASNFD
+1557 WLRTTASNYD

-1573 LVLTTTNNS
+1573 LVLTSTNTS
-1582 SYIATPPLIFSPT
+1582 SYLATPQLIFSPT
-1595 TNTVTFYARSTVAN
+1595 SSSVTFYARSTVAN

-1624 YTALGTPFTL
+1624 YTALGTPITL

-1645 TASLS
+1645 TAALN
-1650 GNYRIAFQGIPNGT
+1650 GNYRIAFQGLPNGT
-1664 SGTVYMDKVIG
+1664 SGTIYMDKVIG
-1675 PTIYIPAE
+1675 PTIFIPAE

-1690 VTPLANAVVN
+1690 VAPLANAIVN
-1700 PTSLILS
+1700 PASLILS

-1720 YIRVLCDSLNYLIED
+1720 YVRVLCDSLNYLIED
-1735 DDEATDNAFWA
+1735 DDEATDNAFWSI
-1746 MTEELNFDVYAEGYL
+1746 TEELNFDVYAEGYL

-1766 SYFWQIIPYNDGG
+1766 SYWWQIIPYNDGG

-1789 KFTTVKQISAPATLA
+1789 KLTTIKQISAPATLA
-1804 LGTLFAGRTKTGEIT
+1804 LGNLFAGRTKTGEIT

-1829 TFSAAGE
+1829 TFSATGE

-1863 PDLGA
+1863 EDLGA
-1868 YSGVITLTQP
+1868 YSGVITLNQP
-1878 TPLPGS
+1878 TPAPGS
-1884 VLTIQVSGTVVEDPT
+1884 VLTIQVSGTVIEDPT

-1909 EVGNTDGSTN
+1909 EVGNTDASSN

-1936 TANSTQTS
+1936 TANSSLTT
-1944 YNRTPRTGSFNATL
+1944 YNRTPRTGSFNVTL

-1967 RPIELIASTTYEIAL
+1967 RPIELTAATTYEIEL
-1982 WARQDGATATNAK
+1982 WARQDGNIAANAK
-1995 MMVSYGDS
+1995 MMVSYGDAPS
-2003 PTIAGMTNSIIPQTG
+2003 IAGMTNPIIPQTG

-2025 RLAGTFTP
+2025 RLSGTFTP
-2033 TASGTYYLGI
+2033 TSTGTYYIGI
-2043 NGWING
+2043 NGWINS
-2049 TPWYISLDDINIR
+2049 TPWYISLDDIKIR

-2068 EFSISPA
+2068 EFSIYPS
-2075 ESNVIYPL
+2075 ESSVTYPQ
-2083 TVINQSSTKQFTIT
+2083 TVINQTSTKQFTIT

-2105 LNSISVNGIYYSLS
+2105 LNSIIVNGNYYSLS
-2119 QDASDYTLE
+2119 QDADDYTLDS
-2128 TYQSTTFK
+2128 YQSTTFK
-2136 VAYTPTVATTGS
+2136 VAYTPTVVTTGS
-2148 EVHTGSIIITYGEP
+2148 EVHTGTITITYGEP
-2162 ASKNIRGRSSY
+2162 ASKNRTERTSY
-2173 TINLSG
+2173 LINLSG

-2208 YINSTSTSAYVRT
+2208 YVNSTSTSAYVQT
-2221 TTTYPVSSPNSVY
+2221 STSYPVSSPNSVY
-2234 LTNSSDTAAD
+2234 LTNSSDAAAD

-2269 ADYTLLVGT
+2269 AGYVLLVGT

-2283 GTGIFTQFASI
+2283 GTGVFTQFASI
-2294 TLTSTHTV
+2294 TLTATHTT
-2302 YSYKLNNYSGT
+2302 YTYKLNNYSGT

-2325 TYRSIYI
+2325 TYRSLYI
-2332 DNIQVEQLFDN
+2332 DNIQVEQLTDN

-2353 SSIVVG
+2353 SAVIVG
-2359 NPSSYSVQVQNKGLL
+2359 NLSPYSVSVQNKGLL
-2374 TQNNYE
+2374 TQNNFE

-2406 VHQLTWN
+2406 VYQLNWN
-2413 PSSTGTYSIYAK
+2413 PASAGTYSIYAK
-2425 VILAGD
+2425 VILVGD
-2431 AQPLNDIS
+2431 TIPTNDTS
-2439 ANMTVV
+2439 ALMTVV
-2445 VLPEDT
+2445 VLPVDT
-2451 YFPIAGDPQTT
+2451 YFPIAGNPQTT
-2462 TSTGSYPVHYN
+2462 TSTGYYPVYYL
-2473 WRNSI
+2473 WKNSI

-2525 QNAFLDFTDYI
+2525 QNAFLSFTDYI

-2543 TVPIGR
+2543 TIPIGR

-2562 TGNNLAVRVNRP
+2562 IGNNLAVRVNRP

-2588 TLGTTDY
+2588 TLGSTDY
-2595 RTRYMYSDTVTILPQ
+2595 RTRYMYSDSVIINPQ
-2610 DPAASGLTPYTATA
+2610 DPAASGLTAYTATA

-2633 SAIPVEV
+2633 SATPVEV
-2640 STPVV
+2640 SSPVV
-2645 SITSTASGVQ
+2645 SITSTTSGVQ

-2668 IYMSDDPYNFP
+2668 IYVSDDPYNFP

-2685 VREPNHSYTFN
+2685 VREPNRSYTYN
-2696 TSGINKKF
+2696 TTGVNKKF
-2704 FKVIAVS
+2704 FKVVAVS
-2711 SYRNSNLK
+2711 SYRNSTLK
-2719 PNVVDMLNTNPV
+2719 PDIVNILNPNPV
-2731 NTDIPDRSKK
+2731 NTDLPERTK

>member
-1 MKKLLTI
+1 MKKFILITLALVI
-8 CFAMLIVAIIF
+8 SVMAFAQT
-19 ADTIT
+19 DIT
-24 IGTGTSVQRYP
+24 IGTGTSTGRYP
-35 LGSFFGYERSA
+35 FNDFYVYSRSQCIYLESEIGYPGTIHKLRWYRNDTGA
-46 ALYTDAE
+46 DPNAIGTTQIWLKTVTNAVFTDANWE
-53 LGSQNL
+53 DPG
-59 SISSLAWYSTIATT
+59 
-73 AIVPTKIYLKT
+73 
-84 TAATTFAS
+84 
-92 ADTWANM
+92 
-99 ISGATLVYDSNYGAT
+99 TLVYEIANIDLGT
-114 PAGGWNLFS
+114 GGGWYEVDITDFNYTGGNLLVS
-123 FTSNFAIDNGF
+123 VYTQNAPYVAPHAYWRYTATTGF
-134 GLIVLVERNYGGTGS
+134 NRCRLGNS
-149 GSPGGSSGGP
+149 
-159 GVQYSSVTNTH
+159 
-170 QYWYQ
+170 
-175 DTTPPTGSGTL
+175 DTVNPPTL
-186 SSYRPNIQ
+186 SLSTSRPNIQ
-194 IVYTTYEITN
+194 INMTTSDPTTE
-204 PPNPANLVSPLNGA
+204 PNPAINPSPANA
-218 TNILLSQTLNWS
+218 STNIPINVTLSWS
-230 SGGGAPTGYKLSLGT
+230 SGGGFPTGYKLSFGT
-245 VTPFTTIINQLDLG
+245 VSPFATVINQLDLG
-259 AVTTYD
+259 TVTTYD
-265 PELTY
+265 PDLAY

-280 YNAYGDA
+280 YNTYGEA
-287 ADCPTWTF
+287 LDCPTWTF
-295 TTVNPPLTGTKTIGS
+295 TTADPPLTGTKTIGS
-310 GGDYTTFTDA
+310 GGNYATFTDA
-320 VNALNALGIGSGG
+320 VNALNTQGVGSGG
-333 VTFNVFAGSVFE
+333 VTFNVSAGSVFE
-345 ENIPI
+345 ENIPV

-364 KSGTGENP
+364 KAGTGDNP
-372 VIKPT
+372 VIKPS

-382 IQISGGDYITFDGID
+382 IQILGGDYITFDGID
-397 VTRPAGSTT
+397 VTRPTGSST

-421 KYNTIKNCK
+421 QYNTIKNCK

-469 NAYRGFY
+469 NAYRGFH
-476 LYQSSSTY
+476 LYQSSSSY
-484 LDEYNKILNCTIG
+484 LDENNKILNCTIG
-497 GTTTGDISG
+497 GTTAGDITG
-506 PSGIYA
+506 AYGIYT
-512 YYQQNLTVSGNI
+512 YYQQNLTVSGNTI
-524 VRNVGYSSTVYG
+524 RNMGYSYSVYG
-536 MYISYGKGT
+536 MYIYYGKGT
-545 ENVISGNRIY
+545 DNVISGNRIY

-564 YNYNYGIYVSPT
+564 GYYNYGMYVYPT
-576 GTSTYKIYNNMIW
+576 GTSTFKIYNNMIW

-623 VKIDGPATLS
+623 VKIDGPANLS

-639 SSAAGIHYV
+639 SSAAGTHYV

-671 SATAIGATGS
+671 SATVIGATGS
-681 TSDHNIIY
+681 TSDHNVIY

-700 GSSTNYANLQL
+700 GSSTNYATLQA
-711 WQTASGQDANSRPS
+711 WTTASSQDANSRPT
-725 DPQFDSDNP
+725 DPQFDAANP

-751 LAYVTTD
+751 LDYVTTD
-758 IYGTLRNAST
+758 IYGTVRNATT
-768 PDIGAHEGNFMEELQ
+768 PDIGAHEGNFMEELL

-807 TASSPAAEGYLV
+807 AASSPAAEGYLV
-819 IGHQNATLTFSPV
+819 IGHQSATLTFSPV

-846 EIVLSFGASTSFTA
+846 EIVLSFGSSTSFTA
-860 TGLTA
+860 TGLTP

-883 PKFNRTN
+883 PKYNRTN

-902 PAAPSAFTATA
+902 PAAPTAFTATA

-919 NLSVTATADIMV
+919 NLSATATADIMV
-931 AWNNNSTFGTPLSTG
+931 AWSYNSTFGTPLSTG
-946 YSIGNTITGGGT
+946 YSVGGSIAGGGT
-958 VLYMGP
+958 VLYLGP
-964 ASGLTSHTGLNDGT
+964 AAGLTSHTGLNDGT

-985 SYITAERTTYYAFSA
+985 SYITAERTTYYAFSTT
-1000 SGLTANA
+1000 GLTANA
-1007 TTPQIPATLPLTETF
+1007 TTPQIPATLPLTENF

-1028 WSVVNGTQ
+1028 WTVVNGTQ
-1036 TNQWYIG
+1036 PNQWYVG
-1043 TATHYAGNQSAYI
+1043 TAAHYAGNQSAYI
-1056 SNDNGVS
+1056 TNDNGVS
-1063 NAYTIT
+1063 NAYNIG

-1078 DITFTSGAADFEL
+1078 DVTFTTGAEYFEL
-1091 SFMFKCGGESTY
+1091 SFIFKCGGESTY

-1110 VELTT
+1110 VDLTT
-1115 TPVAGTE
+1115 TPLAGTE

-1136 TDWTRIAI
+1136 TNWTRIAI
-1144 PISGT
+1144 PISNT
-1149 LAGTTKRIVL
+1149 LAGTTKRLVIS
-1159 TWKNDSSVG
+1159 WKNDSSGGV
-1168 NQPPAAIDNLN
+1168 QPPAAIDNLSL
-1179 VEAYLVAKPTD
+1179 EAYLVAKPTN

-1201 ILNWTSSL
+1201 VLNWTSSL
-1209 STFDLEWGALGF
+1209 ATFDLEWGALGF
-1221 VLGTGTL
+1221 ALGTGTL

-1236 TLNGLTSATGYSYYV
+1236 TLNGLTSGTGYTYYV
-1251 RAKDAGNN
+1251 RAKDGSNN

-1266 SFYTAYPI
+1266 SFYTAFPI
-1274 PYTTNFDADT
+1274 PYTTNFDAET

-1291 TVINSASTYA
+1291 TVINSTSTSAS
-1301 AVNVSTTTPHSS
+1301 VSVSTTTPHST

-1338 SALNNLYLRFW
+1338 TTLSNLYLRFW
-1349 ARGTADRNLYVG
+1349 ARGTDARNLYVG

-1370 MFTQVAAIPLTTT
+1370 TFTQLAAIPLTTT

-1399 YVSFRLDTSDNVT
+1399 YISFRLDTSDNVS
-1412 QYVYLDDVTFAN
+1412 QYVYIDDVTVAT
-1424 RPYDELAVTAF
+1424 RPYDELAVTAL
-1435 TATPLYKFTD
+1435 TATPLYKFTE

-1473 TIGTVPVG
+1473 TIGTIPVG

-1486 ATVELTYSWTPD
+1486 SSVNLTYNWTPD

-1509 PADNDLTNNTATLAS
+1509 PADNDLTNNTATLAN
-1524 VEIYNA
+1524 VEIYAA
-1530 GQLAEGFEDIVYP
+1530 GILAEGFEEIVFP
-1543 PVRWVTWQGEGQNA
+1543 PVRWVAWQGEGQNA
-1557 WLRTTASNFD
+1557 WLRTTASNYD

-1573 LVLTTTNNS
+1573 LVLTSTNTS
-1582 SYIATPPLIFSPT
+1582 SYLATPQLIFSPT
-1595 TNTVTFYARSTVAN
+1595 SSSVTFYARSTVAN

-1624 YTALGTPFTL
+1624 YTALGTPITL
-1634 TTTYTQYTVPG
+1634 TTTYTQYTIPG
-1645 TASLS
+1645 TAALN
-1650 GNYRIAFQGIPNGT
+1650 GNYRIAFQGLPNGT
-1664 SGTVYMDKVIG
+1664 SGTIYMDKVIG
-1675 PTIYIPAE
+1675 PTIFIPAE

-1690 VTPLANAVVN
+1690 VAPLANAIVN
-1700 PTSLILS
+1700 PASLILS

-1720 YIRVLCDSLNYLIED
+1720 YVRVLCDSLNYLIED
-1735 DDEATDNAFWA
+1735 DDEATDNAFWSI
-1746 MTEELNFDVYAEGYL
+1746 TEELNFDVYAEGYL

-1766 SYFWQIIPYNDGG
+1766 SYWWQIIPYNDGG

-1789 KFTTVKQISAPATLA
+1789 KLTTIKQISAPATLA
-1804 LGTLFAGRTKTGEIT
+1804 LGNLFAGRTKTGEIT

-1829 TFSAAGE
+1829 TFSATGE

-1863 PDLGA
+1863 EDLGA
-1868 YSGVITLTQP
+1868 YSGVITLNQP
-1878 TPLPGS
+1878 TPAPGS
-1884 VLTIQVSGTVVEDPT
+1884 VLTIQVSGTVIEDPT

-1909 EVGNTDGSTN
+1909 EVGNTDASSN

-1936 TANSTQTS
+1936 TANSSLTT
-1944 YNRTPRTGSFNATL
+1944 YNRTPRTGSFNVTL

-1967 RPIELIASTTYEIAL
+1967 RPIELTAATTYEIEL
-1982 WARQDGATATNAK
+1982 WARQDGNIAANAK
-1995 MMVSYGDS
+1995 MMVSYGDAPS
-2003 PTIAGMTNSIIPQTG
+2003 IAGMTNPIIPQTG

-2025 RLAGTFTP
+2025 RLSGTFTP
-2033 TASGTYYLGI
+2033 TSTGTYYIGI
-2043 NGWING
+2043 NGWINS
-2049 TPWYISLDDINIR
+2049 TPWYISLDDIKIR

-2068 EFSISPA
+2068 EFSIYPS
-2075 ESNVIYPL
+2075 ESSVTYPQ
-2083 TVINQSSTKQFTIT
+2083 TVINQTSTKQFTIT

-2105 LNSISVNGIYYSLS
+2105 LNSIIVNGNYYSLS
-2119 QDASDYTLE
+2119 QDADDYTLDS
-2128 TYQSTTFK
+2128 YQSTTFK
-2136 VAYTPTVATTGS
+2136 VAYTPTVVTTGS
-2148 EVHTGSIIITYGEP
+2148 EVHTGTITITYGEP
-2162 ASKNIRGRSSY
+2162 ASKNRTERTSY
-2173 TINLSG
+2173 LINLSG

-2208 YINSTSTSAYVRT
+2208 YVNSTSTSAYVQT
-2221 TTTYPVSSPNSVY
+2221 STSYPVSSPNSVY
-2234 LTNSSDTAAD
+2234 LTNSSDAAAD

-2269 ADYTLLVGT
+2269 AGYVLLVGT

-2283 GTGIFTQFASI
+2283 GTGVFTQFASI
-2294 TLTSTHTV
+2294 TLTATHTT
-2302 YSYKLNNYSGT
+2302 YTYKLNNYSGT

-2325 TYRSIYI
+2325 TYRSLYI
-2332 DNIQVEQLFDN
+2332 DNIQVDQLVSN

-2353 SSIVVG
+2353 SSIAVG
-2359 NPSSYSVQVQNKGLL
+2359 NQGTYSVTVQNKGLT
-2374 TQNNYE
+2374 TQNNFE
-2380 VQLLAGET
+2380 VQLRTIDTVLA
-2388 ILSTYTVTG
+2388 TYTVTG

-2406 VHQLTWN
+2406 VYQLNWN
-2413 PSSTGTYSIYAK
+2413 PSSAGTYSIYAK

-2431 AQPLNDIS
+2431 AQPLNDTS
-2439 ANMTVV
+2439 ANITVV

-2451 YFPIAGDPQTT
+2451 YFPVAGDPQTT
-2462 TSTGSYPVHYN
+2462 TTAGYYPVYYYFK
-2473 WRNSI
+2473 NSI

-2489 MTAGTIVGIY
+2489 MTGGTIVGIY

-2525 QNAFLDFTDYI
+2525 QNAFLDFTGYV

-2543 TVPIGR
+2543 TVPMGR
-2549 AEIFIPFNTPFAY
+2549 AEIFIPFNTPFVY
-2562 TGNNLAVRVNRP
+2562 TGNNLAVRANRP

-2582 TSFYTQ
+2582 TSFYTHN
-2588 TLGTTDY
+2588 LGGTNY
-2595 RTRYMYSDTVTILPQ
+2595 RTRYMYSDSVVINPQ
-2610 DPAASGLTPYTATA
+2610 DPAASGLTAYTATA

-2633 SAIPVEV
+2633 SA
-2640 STPVV
+2640 TPVVVGVPIV
-2645 SITSTASGVQ
+2645 SITSTVSGVQ

-2679 EQTPVV
+2679 EQTPAIVQ
-2685 VREPNHSYTFN
+2685 EPNRSYTFA
-2696 TSGINKKF
+2696 TTGVNKKF
-2704 FKVIAVS
+2704 FKVVAVS
-2711 SYRNSNLK
+2711 SYRNSTLK
-2719 PNVVDMLNTNPV
+2719 PDIVNMLNPNPV
-2731 NTDIPDRSKK
+2731 NTDLPERTK

>member
-1 MKKLLTI
+1 MKKFILITLALVI
-8 CFAMLIVAIIF
+8 SVMAFAQI
-19 ADTIT
+19 DIT
-24 IGTGTSVQRYP
+24 IGTGTSTGRYP
-35 LGSFFGYERSA
+35 FNDFYVYSRSQCIYLESEIGYPGTIHKLRWYRNDTGA
-46 ALYTDAE
+46 DPNAIGTTQIWLKTVTNAVFTDANWE
-53 LGSQNL
+53 DPG
-59 SISSLAWYSTIATT
+59 
-73 AIVPTKIYLKT
+73 
-84 TAATTFAS
+84 
-92 ADTWANM
+92 
-99 ISGATLVYDSNYGAT
+99 TLVYEIANIDLGT
-114 PAGGWNLFS
+114 GGGWYEVDITDFNYTGGNLLVS
-123 FTSNFAIDNGF
+123 VYTQNAPYVAPHAYWRYTATTGF
-134 GLIVLVERNYGGTGS
+134 NRCRLGNS
-149 GSPGGSSGGP
+149 
-159 GVQYSSVTNTH
+159 
-170 QYWYQ
+170 
-175 DTTPPTGSGTL
+175 DTVNPPTL
-186 SSYRPNIQ
+186 SLSTSRPNIQ
-194 IVYTTYEITN
+194 INMTTSDPTTE
-204 PPNPANLVSPLNGA
+204 PNPAINPSPANA
-218 TNILLSQTLNWS
+218 STNIPINVTLSWS
-230 SGGGAPTGYKLSLGT
+230 SGGGFPTGYKLSFGT
-245 VTPFTTIINQLDLG
+245 VSPFATVINQLDLG
-259 AVTTYD
+259 TVTTYD
-265 PELTY
+265 PDLAY

-280 YNAYGDA
+280 YNTYGEA
-287 ADCPTWTF
+287 LDCPTWTF
-295 TTVNPPLTGTKTIGS
+295 TTADPPLTGTKTIGS
-310 GGDYTTFTDA
+310 GGNYATFTDA
-320 VNALNALGIGSGG
+320 VNALNTQGVGSGG
-333 VTFNVFAGSVFE
+333 VTFNVSAGSVFE
-345 ENIPI
+345 ENIPV

-364 KSGTGENP
+364 KAGTGDNP
-372 VIKPT
+372 VIKPS

-382 IQISGGDYITFDGID
+382 IQILGGDYITFDGID
-397 VTRPAGSTT
+397 VTRPTGSST

-421 KYNTIKNCK
+421 QYNTIKNCK

-469 NAYRGFY
+469 NAYRGFH
-476 LYQSSSTY
+476 LYQSSSSY
-484 LDEYNKILNCTIG
+484 LDENNKILNCTIG
-497 GTTTGDISG
+497 GTTAGDITG
-506 PSGIYA
+506 AYGIYT
-512 YYQQNLTVSGNI
+512 YYQQNLTVSGNTI
-524 VRNVGYSSTVYG
+524 RNMGYSYSVYG
-536 MYISYGKGT
+536 MYIYYGKGT
-545 ENVISGNRIY
+545 DNVISGNRIY

-564 YNYNYGIYVSPT
+564 GYYNYGMYVYPT
-576 GTSTYKIYNNMIW
+576 GTSTFKIYNNMIW

-623 VKIDGPATLS
+623 VKIDGPANLS

-639 SSAAGIHYV
+639 SSAAGTHYV

-671 SATAIGATGS
+671 SATVIGATGS
-681 TSDHNIIY
+681 TSDHNVIY

-700 GSSTNYANLQL
+700 GSSTNYATLQA
-711 WQTASGQDANSRPS
+711 WTTASSQDANSRPT
-725 DPQFDSDNP
+725 DPQFDAANP

-751 LAYVTTD
+751 LDYVTTD
-758 IYGTLRNAST
+758 IYGTVRNATT
-768 PDIGAHEGNFMEELQ
+768 PDIGAHEGNFMEELL

-807 TASSPAAEGYLV
+807 AASSPAAEGYLV
-819 IGHQNATLTFSPV
+819 IGHQSATLTFSPV

-846 EIVLSFGASTSFTA
+846 EIVLSFGSSTSFTA
-860 TGLTA
+860 TGLTP

-883 PKFNRTN
+883 PKYNRTN

-902 PAAPSAFTATA
+902 PAAPTAFTATA

-919 NLSVTATADIMV
+919 NLSATATADIMV
-931 AWNNNSTFGTPLSTG
+931 AWSYNSTFGTPLSTG
-946 YSIGNTITGGGT
+946 YSVGGSIAGGGT
-958 VLYMGP
+958 VLYLGP
-964 ASGLTSHTGLNDGT
+964 AAGLTSHTGLNDGT

-985 SYITAERTTYYAFSA
+985 SYITAERTTYYAFSTT
-1000 SGLTANA
+1000 GLTANA
-1007 TTPQIPATLPLTETF
+1007 TTPQIPATLPLTENF

-1028 WSVVNGTQ
+1028 WTVVNGTQ
-1036 TNQWYIG
+1036 PNQWYVG
-1043 TATHYAGNQSAYI
+1043 TAAHYAGNQSAYI
-1056 SNDNGVS
+1056 TNDNGVS
-1063 NAYTIT
+1063 NAYNTG
-1069 SSSVVHLYR
+1069 SSSLVHLYR
-1078 DITFTSGAADFEL
+1078 DVTFTTGAADFEL
-1091 SFMFKCGGESTY
+1091 SFMFNCGGESTY

-1110 VELTT
+1110 VDLTT

-1136 TDWTRIAI
+1136 TNWTRIAI
-1144 PISGT
+1144 PISNT
-1149 LAGTTKRIVL
+1149 LAGTTKRLVIS
-1159 TWKNDSSVG
+1159 WKNDSSGGV
-1168 NQPPAAIDNLN
+1168 QPPAAIDNLSL
-1179 VEAYLVAKPTD
+1179 EAYLVAKPTN

-1201 ILNWTSSL
+1201 VLNWTSSL
-1209 STFDLEWGALGF
+1209 ATFDLEWGALGF
-1221 VLGTGTL
+1221 ALGTGTL

-1236 TLNGLTSATGYSYYV
+1236 TLNGLTSGTGYTYYV
-1251 RAKDAGNN
+1251 RAKDGGNN

-1266 SFYTAYPI
+1266 SFYTAFSI
-1274 PYTTNFDADT
+1274 PYSTNFDAET

-1291 TVINSASTYA
+1291 SVINSTSTSAS
-1301 AVNVSTTTPHSS
+1301 VSVSTTTPHST

-1338 SALNNLYLRFW
+1338 TTLSNLYLRFW
-1349 ARGTADRNLYVG
+1349 ARGTDARNLYVG

-1370 MFTQVAAIPLTTT
+1370 TFTQLAAIPLTTT

-1399 YVSFRLDTSDNVT
+1399 YISFRLDTSDNVS
-1412 QYVYLDDVTFAN
+1412 QYVYIDDVTVAT
-1424 RPYDELAVTAF
+1424 RPYDELAVTAL
-1435 TATPLYKFTD
+1435 TATPLYKFTE

-1473 TIGTVPVG
+1473 TIGTIPVG

-1486 ATVELTYSWTPD
+1486 SSVNLTYNWTPD

-1509 PADNDLTNNTATLAS
+1509 PADNDLTNNTATLAN
-1524 VEIYNA
+1524 VEIYAA
-1530 GQLAEGFEDIVYP
+1530 GILAEGFEEIVFP
-1543 PVRWVTWQGEGQNA
+1543 PVRWVAWQGEGQNA
-1557 WLRTTASNFD
+1557 WLRTTASNYD

-1573 LVLTTTNNS
+1573 LVLTSTNTS
-1582 SYIATPPLIFSPT
+1582 SYLATPQLIFSPT
-1595 TNTVTFYARSTVAN
+1595 SSSVTFYARSTVAN

-1624 YTALGTPFTL
+1624 YTALGTPITL

-1645 TASLS
+1645 TAALN
-1650 GNYRIAFQGIPNGT
+1650 GNYRIAFQGLPNGT
-1664 SGTVYMDKVIG
+1664 SGTIYMDKVIG
-1675 PTIYIPAE
+1675 PTIFIPAE

-1690 VTPLANAVVN
+1690 VAPLANAIVN
-1700 PTSLILS
+1700 PASLILS

-1720 YIRVLCDSLNYLIED
+1720 YVRVLCDSLNYLIED
-1735 DDEATDNAFWA
+1735 DDEATDNAFWSI
-1746 MTEELNFDVYAEGYL
+1746 TEELNFDVYAEGYL

-1766 SYFWQIIPYNDGG
+1766 SYWWQIIPYNDGG

-1789 KFTTVKQISAPATLA
+1789 KLTTIKQISAPATLA
-1804 LGTLFAGRTKTGEIT
+1804 LGNLFAGRTKTGEIT

-1829 TFSAAGE
+1829 TFSATGE

-1863 PDLGA
+1863 EDLGA
-1868 YSGVITLTQP
+1868 YSGVITLNQP
-1878 TPLPGS
+1878 TPAPGS
-1884 VLTIQVSGTVVEDPT
+1884 VLTIQVSGTVIEDPT

-1909 EVGNTDGSTN
+1909 EVGNTDASSN

-1936 TANSTQTS
+1936 TANSSLTT
-1944 YNRTPRTGSFNATL
+1944 YNRTPRTGSFNVTL

-1967 RPIELIASTTYEIAL
+1967 RPIELTAATTYEIEL
-1982 WARQDGATATNAK
+1982 WARQDGNIAANAK
-1995 MMVSYGDS
+1995 MMVSYGDAPS
-2003 PTIAGMTNSIIPQTG
+2003 IAGMTNPIIPQTG

-2025 RLAGTFTP
+2025 RLSGTFTP
-2033 TASGTYYLGI
+2033 TSTGTYYIGI
-2043 NGWING
+2043 NGWINS
-2049 TPWYISLDDINIR
+2049 TPWYISLDDIKIR

-2068 EFSISPA
+2068 EFSIYPS
-2075 ESNVIYPL
+2075 ESSVTYPQ
-2083 TVINQSSTKQFTIT
+2083 TVINQTSTKQFTIT

-2105 LNSISVNGIYYSLS
+2105 LNSIIVNGNYYSLS
-2119 QDASDYTLE
+2119 QDADDYTLDS
-2128 TYQSTTFK
+2128 YQSTTFK
-2136 VAYTPTVATTGS
+2136 VAYTPTVVTTGS
-2148 EVHTGSIIITYGEP
+2148 EVHTGTITITYGEP
-2162 ASKNIRGRSSY
+2162 ASKNRTERTSY
-2173 TINLSG
+2173 LINLSG

-2208 YINSTSTSAYVRT
+2208 YVNSTSTSAYVQT
-2221 TTTYPVSSPNSVY
+2221 STSYPVSSPNSVY
-2234 LTNSSDTAAD
+2234 LTNSSDAAAD

-2269 ADYTLLVGT
+2269 AGYVLLVGT

-2283 GTGIFTQFASI
+2283 GTGVFTQFASI
-2294 TLTSTHTV
+2294 TLTATHTT
-2302 YSYKLNNYSGT
+2302 YTYKLNNYSGT

-2325 TYRSIYI
+2325 TYRSLYI
-2332 DNIQVEQLFDN
+2332 DNIQVDQLVSN

-2353 SSIVVG
+2353 SSIAVG
-2359 NPSSYSVQVQNKGLL
+2359 NQGTYSVTVQNKGLT
-2374 TQNNYE
+2374 TQNNFE
-2380 VQLLAGET
+2380 VQLRTIDTVLA
-2388 ILSTYTVTG
+2388 TYTVTG

-2406 VHQLTWN
+2406 VYQLNWN
-2413 PSSTGTYSIYAK
+2413 PSSAGTYSIYAK

-2431 AQPLNDIS
+2431 AQPLNDTS
-2439 ANMTVV
+2439 ANITVV

-2451 YFPIAGDPQTT
+2451 YFPVAGDPQTT
-2462 TSTGSYPVHYN
+2462 TTAGYYPVYYYFK
-2473 WRNSI
+2473 NSI

-2489 MTAGTIVGIY
+2489 MTGGTIVGIY

-2525 QNAFLDFTDYI
+2525 QNAFLDFTGYV

-2543 TVPIGR
+2543 TVPMGR
-2549 AEIFIPFNTPFAY
+2549 AEIFIPFNTPFVY
-2562 TGNNLAVRVNRP
+2562 TGNNLAVRANRP

-2582 TSFYTQ
+2582 TSFYTHN
-2588 TLGTTDY
+2588 LGGTNY
-2595 RTRYMYSDTVTILPQ
+2595 RTRYMYSDSVVINPQ
-2610 DPAASGLTPYTATA
+2610 DPAASGLTAYTATA

-2633 SAIPVEV
+2633 SA
-2640 STPVV
+2640 TPVVVGVPIV
-2645 SITSTASGVQ
+2645 SITSTVSGVQ

-2679 EQTPVV
+2679 EQTPAIVQ
-2685 VREPNHSYTFN
+2685 EPNRSYTFA
-2696 TSGINKKF
+2696 TTGVNKKF
-2704 FKVIAVS
+2704 FKVVAVS
-2711 SYRNSNLK
+2711 SYRNSTLK
-2719 PNVVDMLNTNPV
+2719 PDIVNMLNPNPV
-2731 NTDIPDRSKK
+2731 NTDLPERTK